1 MITYQKLLKE
11 RRKGGTKGAK
21 TKSNDTLPQT
31 SR

>member
-11 RRKGGTKGAK
+11 GKKGREKGAK